1 MSAPPSSGSGKSSW
15 NLVDSDTLW
24 QKLNWP
30 SDITVL
36 DLGCGE
42 GRYSL
47 PAADRVGPKGRVI
60 AIDLWAEGIDRL
72 KAAAA
77 QQKIN
82 NIDARVADASGPL
95 PLQDQSVDVC
105 LMATVLHDFV
115 VADMADRALREVA
128 RVLKPQGS
136 MAVVEFK
143 KEDSPYGPPRRIR
156 LAVEDLAMMVQHLG
170 FIRFSGVVDLGPD
183 LYLSQ
188 FRRLAA

>member
-1 MSAPPSSGSGKSSW
+1 MPDHHGTGSGKSSW
-15 NLVDSDTLW
+15 DLADTARLW

-30 SDITVL
+30 TGITVL

-47 PAADRVGPKGRVI
+47 PAAARVGPKGRVI
-60 AIDLWAEGIDRL
+60 ALDLWAEGIDRL
-72 KAAAA
+72 EAAAA
-77 QQKIN
+77 QQKID
-82 NIDARVADASGPL
+82 NIDARVADAADPL

-105 LMATVLHDFV
+105 FMAAVLHDFA
-115 VADMADRALREVA
+115 VAGVADRALREVA
-128 RVLKPQGS
+128 RVLKPRGI

-183 LYLSQ
+183 LYLAQ